1 MKKKDRVTNRA
12 ATHERG
18 SAKMVD
24 VGDKPVTKR
33 TATAEAVV
41 RLSAETLKLIEDGL
55 ISKGNVFD
63 TARVAGIMAAKRTAE
78 LLPMCHPIGLDDVG
92 VDISVE
98 GDNSLR
104 ISARAKAEAKTG
116 VEMEAL
122 VAASVAA
129 LTVYDMCKGVDRSIR
144 VTDIRVIQK
153 SGGLSGDYVAEDD

>member
-1 MKKKDRVTNRA
+1 MPKKDKLTKQA
-12 ATHERG
+12 ATRKRG

-33 TATAEAVV
+33 SATAEAIV
-41 RLSAETLKLIEDGL
+41 RMSLETLKLIEDGL
-55 ISKGNVFD
+55 IAKGNVFD

-104 ISARAKAEAKTG
+104 ISARAKAAAKTG

-144 VTDIRVIQK
+144 VMDIRVIQK
-153 SGGLSGDYVAEDD
+153 SGGMSGDYVAEDD

>member
-1 MKKKDRVTNRA
+1 MKKNRVTKQA
-12 ATHERG
+12 GADERG

-41 RLSAETLKLIEDGL
+41 RMSAETLKLVEDGL
-55 ISKGNVFD
+55 VPKGNVFD

-98 GDNSLR
+98 GDDSLR
-104 ISARAKAEAKTG
+104 IRARAKAEAKTG

-129 LTVYDMCKGVDRSIR
+129 LTVYDMCKGVDRSIL
-144 VTDIRVIQK
+144 VTDIRVVKK

>member
-1 MKKKDRVTNRA
+1 
-12 ATHERG
+12 
-18 SAKMVD
+18 MVD

-33 TATAEAVV
+33 TAAAEAVV
-41 RLSAETLKLIEDGL
+41 RMSTETLKLIEDGL
-55 ISKGNVFD
+55 VPKGNVFD

-92 VDISVE
+92 VDINVE
-98 GDNSLR
+98 GDDSLR
-104 ISARAKAEAKTG
+104 IRARAKAEAKTG

-144 VTDIRVIQK
+144 VTDIRVVQK
-153 SGGLSGDYVAEDD
+153 SGGMSGDYVADDD

>member
-1 MKKKDRVTNRA
+1 MKKKERVTKQVGA
-12 ATHERG
+12 AERG

-24 VGDKPVTKR
+24 VGDKPVTRR

-55 ISKGNVFD
+55 IPKGNVFD

-78 LLPMCHPIGLDDVG
+78 LLPMCHPIAVDDIA

-98 GDNSLR
+98 GDDSLR
-104 ISARAKAEAKTG
+104 IRARAKAEAKTG

-144 VTDIRVIQK
+144 VTDIRVVQK
-153 SGGLSGDYVAEDD
+153 SGGMSGDYVAEDD